1 MNERQFDRQSV
12 LLKTENQYLNVSLYV
27 NNQFDEKIHHLTV
40 DRLDTDTINGHRIWE
55 DRMDESVLVTHRMGD
70 RNVVATPVSF
80 RQSLVVDDLQ
90 VQGDTM
96 FAAQMNDVQGNMR
109 MRKLLEEQT
118 RGFED
123 LLHVVEQAIQ
133 QTGGECEIISIGGR
147 EDPPCSYLFICV
159 PV

>member
-1 MNERQFDRQSV
+1 
-12 LLKTENQYLNVSLYV
+12 
-27 NNQFDEKIHHLTV
+27 
-40 DRLDTDTINGHRIWE
+40 
-55 DRMDESVLVTHRMGD
+55 MDESVLVTHRMGD